1 MSRAENTYGY
11 DHEDWLRLP
20 WRLRRALENARTPD
34 ERVLA
39 HDDVRAYL
47 DALNRGE
54 APPLERGLKP
64 LILRT
69 PTRDAKPDVIVCECG
84 AAVSWAVYLDHHG
97 CKAREP
103 DPTEDTTEEVECE
116 CGQIVLG
123 AGWLPF
129 HRGGRCHKDRMA
141 RKAAIARAFVVRPID
156 WYWCDE
162 CGSQVHTWDREGH
175 RARMHSD
182 ATGAA
187 ASHALDDGACP
198 GVGAPPSAQPS
209 LLWTVEVTPRER
221 IFADIDAERARQDA
235 KWGAQNHPMV
245 GNPHESLEA
254 QYGPGSRYEAKSAGV
269 IECMRLGI
277 PSEREARERCDAEH
291 RSGRGTFAS
300 ILVEELAEWVAASVI
315 HGDTSGE
322 ARKELVQVVAVGVAA
337 LERIDRLQSP
347 ASGPLPPRTPLP
359 LTSGV
364 SAAREPGDENR

>member
-1 MSRAENTYGY
+1 MKHSPDKNVGGFGPRTERLSMSHNNGWCTYCY
-11 DHEDWLRLP
+11 
-20 WRLRRALENARTPD
+20 AL
-34 ERVLA
+34 
-39 HDDVRAYL
+39 
-47 DALNRGE
+47 
-54 APPLERGLKP
+54 
-64 LILRT
+64 
-69 PTRDAKPDVIVCECG
+69 
-84 AAVSWAVYLDHHG
+84 VS
-97 CKAREP
+97 
-103 DPTEDTTEEVECE
+103 
-116 CGQIVLG
+116 I
-123 AGWLPF
+123 
-129 HRGGRCHKDRMA
+129 
-141 RKAAIARAFVVRPID
+141 
-156 WYWCDE
+156 
-162 CGSQVHTWDREGH
+162 
-175 RARMHSD
+175 D

-337 LERIDRLQSP
+337 LERIDRLLSP

>member
-1 MSRAENTYGY
+1 MNVSPDKNVGGFGPRTERLSMSHNNGWCTSCY
-11 DHEDWLRLP
+11 
-20 WRLRRALENARTPD
+20 AL
-34 ERVLA
+34 
-39 HDDVRAYL
+39 
-47 DALNRGE
+47 
-54 APPLERGLKP
+54 
-64 LILRT
+64 
-69 PTRDAKPDVIVCECG
+69 
-84 AAVSWAVYLDHHG
+84 VS
-97 CKAREP
+97 
-103 DPTEDTTEEVECE
+103 
-116 CGQIVLG
+116 I
-123 AGWLPF
+123 
-129 HRGGRCHKDRMA
+129 
-141 RKAAIARAFVVRPID
+141 
-156 WYWCDE
+156 
-162 CGSQVHTWDREGH
+162 
-175 RARMHSD
+175 D

-245 GNPHESLEA
+245 GNPLEA